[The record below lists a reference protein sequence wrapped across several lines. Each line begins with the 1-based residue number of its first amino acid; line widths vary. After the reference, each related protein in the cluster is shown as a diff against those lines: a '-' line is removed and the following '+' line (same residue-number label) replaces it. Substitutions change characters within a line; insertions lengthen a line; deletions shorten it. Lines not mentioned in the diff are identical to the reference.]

1 MRQAKIYARIYGY
14 AIPADAPQGSMDFTI
29 EWKQISAPKRAGKT
43 TFRVGLISSD
53 DQIKSDLR
61 EQLADKLTVE
71 LGIEIKPR
79 DIVGYSA

>member
-29 EWKQISAPKRAGKT
+29 EWKQITGLRAAGKA
-43 TFRVGLISSD
+43 TFRVALISSD

-61 EQLADKLTVE
+61 EQLADKLTID